1 MPINQAAK
9 LVPNIL
15 DKAKLES
22 KPTRDGFGLGVVEA
36 GKADPNVVVLCA
48 DLSESTRAQMFQKEF
63 PDRFIEVGIAEQ
75 NMAAMAAGLALAGKV
90 PFIAS
95 YAAFSPGRNNE
106 QIRTTAALQNTGVK
120 IMGAHAGVS
129 VGPDGATHQALEDM
143 ALMRVLP
150 NMQVFAPCDLWE
162 AKKIV
167 MTIAKVKGPS
177 YMRFAR
183 DATPVITTEETPFKI
198 GQAQLFWESKKLSGA
213 KSASGGKDVDIAIIA
228 CGPLVHE
235 SLLAAAELEKTG
247 LGVEVYDSPSVK
259 PLDEKT
265 ILAAAKKAGAIVTAE
280 EHQVA
285 GGLGGAIAEFLSE
298 NYPVPVIKVGVK
310 DRFGESGKPDELM
323 VAFGLVS
330 KNIIQAAKDA
340 ISLKSKKQKSG
351 RKYHYCSSDFS
362 HRWCICIN
370 LP

>member
-1 MPINQAAK
+1 MPVNKLAH
-9 LVPNIL
+9 LVPNVL
-15 DKAKLES
+15 DKEKLERKS
-22 KPTRDGFGLGVVEA
+22 TRDGFGLGVVEA

-48 DLSESTRAQMFQKEF
+48 DLTISTQAEMFRKAF
-63 PDRFIEVGIAEQ
+63 PARFIEAGIAEQ

-106 QIRTTAALQNTGVK
+106 QIRTTAALQNTSVK

-150 NMQVFAPCDLWE
+150 NMQVLAPADLWE
-162 AKKIV
+162 AKRIV
-167 MTIAKVKGPS
+167 MAIAKVKGPS

-183 DATPVITTEETPFKI
+183 DATPVVTTEETPFKI
-198 GQAQLFWESKKLSGA
+198 GQAQLFWESNKEKP
-213 KSASGGKDVDIAIIA
+213 DVAIFA

-235 SLLAAAELEKTG
+235 SLMAAGALEKGG
-247 LGVEVYDSPSVK
+247 LGGEVYDSASVK
-259 PLDEKT
+259 PLDEKM

-285 GGLGGAIAEFLSE
+285 GGLGGAIAEFLGE
-298 NYPVPVIKVGVK
+298 NCPVPVVKVGVK
-310 DRFGESGKPDELM
+310 DRFGESGEPDELM
-323 VAFGLVS
+323 VAFGLVA
-330 KNIIQAAKDA
+330 KDIIAAAKKA
-340 ISLKSKKQKSG
+340 IAIKNK
-351 RKYHYCSSDFS
+351 
-362 HRWCICIN
+362 
-370 LP
+370 

>member
-1 MPINQAAK
+1 MPVNKSAH

-15 DKAKLES
+15 EKEKLEA

-36 GKADPNVVVLCA
+36 GKKDPNVVVICA

-63 PDRFIEVGIAEQ
+63 PNRYVEVGVAEQ
-75 NMAAMAAGLALAGKV
+75 NMATVAAGMALAGKV

-106 QIRTTAALQNTGVK
+106 QIRTAISLNNTNVK

-143 ALMRVLP
+143 GLMRLQP
-150 NMQVFAPCDLWE
+150 NMKVFAPCDLWE

-167 MTIAKVKGPS
+167 EIIAQIYGPC

-183 DATPVITTEETPFKI
+183 EKTPVLTTSETPFAI
-198 GQAQLFWESKKLSGA
+198 GKAQLFWSA
-213 KSASGGKDVDIAIIA
+213 KGRSASGGESNVDVAIFA

-235 SLLAAAELEKTG
+235 SILAAAELEKAG
-247 LGVEVYDSPSVK
+247 LGVEVYDTPSVK

-265 ILAAAKKAGAIVTAE
+265 ILAAARRARAVVTAE
-280 EHQVA
+280 EHQVT
-285 GGLGGAIAEFLSE
+285 GGLGGAIAEFLGE
-298 NYPVPVIKVGVK
+298 NHPVPVIRVGVR
-310 DRFGESGKPDELM
+310 DRFGESGEPDELM
-323 VAFGLVS
+323 VKFGLVA
-330 KNIIQAAKDA
+330 KNIIEAAKKA
-340 ISLKSKKQKSG
+340 IALKSK
-351 RKYHYCSSDFS
+351 
-362 HRWCICIN
+362 
-370 LP
+370 

>member
-1 MPINQAAK
+1 MPVNKSAH

-15 DKAKLES
+15 EKEKLEA

-36 GKADPNVVVLCA
+36 GKKDPNVVVICA

-63 PDRFIEVGIAEQ
+63 PNRYVEVGVAEQ
-75 NMAAMAAGLALAGKV
+75 NMATVAAGMALAGKV

-106 QIRTTAALQNTGVK
+106 QIRTAISLNNTNVK

-143 ALMRVLP
+143 GLMRLQP
-150 NMQVFAPCDLWE
+150 NMKVFAPCDLWE

-167 MTIAKVKGPS
+167 EIIAQIYGPC

-183 DATPVITTEETPFKI
+183 EKTPVLTTAETPFAI
-198 GQAQLFWESKKLSGA
+198 GKAQLFWESA
-213 KSASGGKDVDIAIIA
+213 KDKVDVAIFA

-235 SLLAAAELEKTG
+235 SILAAAELEKAG
-247 LGVEVYDSPSVK
+247 LGVEVYDNPSVK

-265 ILAAAKKAGAIVTAE
+265 ILAAARRARAVVTAE
-280 EHQVA
+280 EHQVT
-285 GGLGGAIAEFLSE
+285 GGLGGAIAEFLGE
-298 NYPVPVIKVGVK
+298 NHPVPVIRVGVR
-310 DRFGESGKPDELM
+310 DRFGESGEPDELM
-323 VAFGLVS
+323 VKFGLVA
-330 KNIIQAAKDA
+330 KNIIEAAKKA
-340 ISLKSKKQKSG
+340 IALKSK
-351 RKYHYCSSDFS
+351 
-362 HRWCICIN
+362 
-370 LP
+370 

>member
-1 MPINQAAK
+1 MPVNKSAH

-15 DKAKLES
+15 EKEKLEA

-36 GKADPNVVVLCA
+36 GKKDPNVVVICA

-63 PDRFIEVGIAEQ
+63 PNRYVEVGVAEQ
-75 NMAAMAAGLALAGKV
+75 NMATVAAGMALAGKV

-106 QIRTTAALQNTGVK
+106 QIRTTISLNNTNVK

-143 ALMRVLP
+143 GLMRLQP
-150 NMQVFAPCDLWE
+150 NMKVFAPCDLWE

-167 MTIAKVKGPS
+167 EIIAQIYGPC

-183 DATPVITTEETPFKI
+183 EKTPVLTTAETPFAI
-198 GQAQLFWESKKLSGA
+198 GKAQLFWTA
-213 KSASGGKDVDIAIIA
+213 KGGSASGGESAKDKVDVVIFA

-235 SLLAAAELEKTG
+235 SLLAAAELEKAG
-247 LGVEVYDSPSVK
+247 LGVEVYDNPSVK

-265 ILAAAKKAGAIVTAE
+265 ILAAARRARAVVTAE
-280 EHQVA
+280 EHQVT
-285 GGLGGAIAEFLSE
+285 GGLGGAIAEFLGE
-298 NYPVPVIKVGVK
+298 NHPVPVIKVGVK
-310 DRFGESGKPDELM
+310 DRFGESGEPDELM
-323 VAFGLVS
+323 VKFGLVA
-330 KNIIQAAKDA
+330 KDIAAAAKRA
-340 ISLKSKKQKSG
+340 ITLKSK
-351 RKYHYCSSDFS
+351 
-362 HRWCICIN
+362 
-370 LP
+370 

>member
-1 MPINQAAK
+1 MPVSKAAK

-213 KSASGGKDVDIAIIA
+213 LPAGRQGKSASGGKDVDIAIIA

-235 SLLAAAELEKTG
+235 SLLAAAELEKAG

-285 GGLGGAIAEFLSE
+285 GGLGGAIAEFLGE
-298 NYPVPVIKVGVK
+298 NYPVPVVRVGVK

-323 VAFGLVS
+323 VAFGLVV
-330 KNIIQAAKDA
+330 KDIVAAAKRA
-340 ISLKSKKQKSG
+340 IKLKSK
-351 RKYHYCSSDFS
+351 
-362 HRWCICIN
+362 
-370 LP
+370 

>member
-1 MPINQAAK
+1 MPVNKAAK

-15 DKAKLES
+15 DKAKMEA

-36 GKADPNVVVLCA
+36 GKKDPNVVVLCA

-63 PDRFIEVGIAEQ
+63 PDRFIEAGIAEQ

-106 QIRTTAALQNTGVK
+106 QIRTTISLQETNVK

-143 ALMRVLP
+143 ALMRVQP
-150 NMQVFAPCDLWE
+150 NMTVFAPCDVWE
-162 AKKIV
+162 AKRIV
-167 MTIAKVKGPS
+167 EMIAKTEGPA

-183 DATPVITTEETPFKI
+183 DATPVLTAAATPFAI
-198 GQAQLFWESKKLSGA
+198 GKATLFWESA
-213 KSASGGKDVDIAIIA
+213 KEKIDVAIFA

-235 SLLAAAELEKTG
+235 SILAAAELEKEG

-265 ILAAAKKAGAIVTAE
+265 VLEAAKKAGAIVTAE

-285 GGLGGAIAEFLSE
+285 GGLGGAVTEFLGE
-298 NYPVPVIKVGVK
+298 NCPTPVVRVGVK

-330 KNIIQAAKDA
+330 KNVVEAAKKA
-340 ISLKSKKQKSG
+340 IALKSK
-351 RKYHYCSSDFS
+351 
-362 HRWCICIN
+362 
-370 LP
+370 